1 MTDCCTVSVI
11 LLDLEMTM
19 AEENGGTSDGYGRE
33 TMEQKMLSVRSSI
46 AWVVYGFLLSP
57 VLVWEGLMSWYQ

>member
-1 MTDCCTVSVI
+1 MMSFSHWFMTDCCTVSVI

-33 TMEQKMLSVRSSI
+33 TMEQKMLSVRGSV
-46 AWVVYGFLLSP
+46 AW
-57 VLVWEGLMSWYQ
+57 